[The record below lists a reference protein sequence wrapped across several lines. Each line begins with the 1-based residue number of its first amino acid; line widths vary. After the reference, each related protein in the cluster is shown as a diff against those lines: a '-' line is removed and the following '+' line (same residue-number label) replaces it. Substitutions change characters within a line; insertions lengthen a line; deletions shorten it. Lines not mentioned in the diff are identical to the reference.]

1 MLPEGT
7 LSPAKS
13 PWVSSSSS
21 SSSAYIRRKL
31 GPAGY
36 GNLRG
41 GGLESDDYEP
51 HLHPHPAY
59 LLGHGWLSEP
69 CFGEGQGLLFSPLI
83 NSVMSED
90 KLSLFLLV
98 ILGPPAVSCS
108 WLSMQPTFTY
118 WFGQSSVILTAAALL
133 CVATGQAALIR
144 GSLPRR
150 LVLIVSVFVPVA
162 CLLLTATFTGGA
174 VGGMAFRLQSLDCR
188 NYAAK
193 WHVEEAWRA
202 AAQLKE
208 ACLANRTAATS
219 EARQE
224 EVELTMPVQECPGYE
239 EGFAQW
245 GYEWEYLKALE
256 ETERCAGSLILLA
269 AIAVASAKSFNVRSF
284 EYGFCDGAA
293 EPLTIDAL
301 SVLPDPL
308 VLATGAE
315 INLQVLLTLLE
326 PLPVGAKIKVN
337 MQKDGL
343 INIPIPC
350 INVGEISIGTC
361 EYDGQELLD
370 LAGEFLCPT
379 YVPEGQACTLPLG
392 PGQYGGQEPISIVLP
407 ELPSLI
413 IDLLA
418 SGTYELKITALLAD
432 GSEMTCIQAKVDLT
446 GH

>member
-1 MLPEGT
+1 M
-7 LSPAKS
+7 
-13 PWVSSSSS
+13 
-21 SSSAYIRRKL
+21 
-31 GPAGY
+31 
-36 GNLRG
+36 
-41 GGLESDDYEP
+41 
-51 HLHPHPAY
+51 
-59 LLGHGWLSEP
+59 
-69 CFGEGQGLLFSPLI
+69 LFSPLI

-256 ETERCAGSLILLA
+256 ETERCAGWCEYSSKPLWRVFLNENPKDRCALA
-269 AIAVASAKSFNVRSF
+269 AA
-284 EYGFCDGAA
+284 D
-293 EPLTIDAL
+293 
-301 SVLPDPL
+301 VL
-308 VLATGAE
+308 
-315 INLQVLLTLLE
+315 
-326 PLPVGAKIKVN
+326 
-337 MQKDGL
+337 
-343 INIPIPC
+343 
-350 INVGEISIGTC
+350 
-361 EYDGQELLD
+361 
-370 LAGEFLCPT
+370 
-379 YVPEGQACTLPLG
+379 
-392 PGQYGGQEPISIVLP
+392 GGQVRRICSQVQLYCIIVLV
-407 ELPSLI
+407 S
-413 IDLLA
+413 A
-418 SGTYELKITALLAD
+418 FFFSMA
-432 GSEMTCIQAKVDLT
+432 
-446 GH
+446 